1 MDMFADPMAELLAR
15 IEALEAA
22 VFAKAAKPA
31 KESPEALGEAW
42 AQWEAYRK
50 GRGWTAN
57 ARALN
62 MRKIRELAG
71 TDGAL
76 ALKIVNQ
83 SIERGWTGLFPLK
96 DAPQAAPQPVKHKTV
111 AEALAPTETPLQA
124 RIGWLRQQAQLMDWT
139 PEKLGEEIAKAR
151 NPIGYVCETMN
162 PNGGVEEGGRAAQ
175 DLGSQPRRTKWD
187 GALER

>member
-22 VFAKAAKPA
+22 VFAKAAKPD
-31 KESPEALGEAW
+31 KDSSVEIGDAW
-42 AQWEAYRK
+42 SQWEAYRK

-62 MRKIRELAG
+62 MRKLRELAG

-96 DAPQAAPQPVKHKTV
+96 DAPQAAPQPAKHKTV
-111 AEALAPTETPLQA
+111 AEALAPTESKLE
-124 RIGWLRQQAQLMDWT
+124 RHLGWLDQQRRLGAIDEETYNRQAAEAR
-139 PEKLGEEIAKAR
+139 EKMG
-151 NPIGYVCETMN
+151 
-162 PNGGVEEGGRAAQ
+162 
-175 DLGSQPRRTKWD
+175 
-187 GALER
+187 